1 MISSA
6 FVISP
11 ATAAACT
18 GTTGTSG
25 SYTLMQF
32 TAAQTGCTW
41 SIPAGVSSVDVL
53 IVGGGGGAGFGGL
66 GGGGGAGAVL
76 TSINPFSVTPGDV
89 ITLTVG
95 GGGTAG
101 FQGDATTSWYNGG
114 NGGVSS
120 VTIAASQYIA
130 TGGGG
135 GGGNGAV
142 GAVATGASGGSGGG
156 GTSGYSGGGTNGNT
170 YSGFNNYGNSGAT
183 GVGGAGG
190 GGGASAAG
198 SGKVGG
204 DGRTLWGLSFA
215 GGGGGWPSGAGA
227 TTYGGGSATAGQVT
241 ADHGN
246 AGTNGT
252 GGGGGGGSAGGS
264 GLIVFRYLIDAIAP
278 TLSSAAVPSSGNSAV
293 LTFSESISATTAPTS
308 AFTVTING
316 AVDTITSLSVS
327 GTQITLNLQIQV
339 TSALTVLVSYVDP
352 TAGNDA
358 SAVQDLGLNDAA
370 SFSNQSV
377 TNNSTTKTSVT
388 FTLTL
393 SGDGKSA
400 TYRTPS
406 TVTLLGNAAGKARF
420 MIAGKAIPGCQ
431 SALTTQV
438 GNNYQAI
445 CNWRPSNRGTIIVKV
460 VLTPSSALFTGA
472 TSANLSALVGSR
484 AGNR

>member
-1 MISSA
+1 MK
-6 FVISP
+6 FT
-11 ATAAACT
+11 TAQ
-18 GTTGTSG
+18 S
-25 SYTLMQF
+25 
-32 TAAQTGCTW
+32 GCTW
-41 SIPAGVSSVDVL
+41 TIPAGVALVDVL
-53 IVGGGGGAGFGGL
+53 IVGAGGGAGFGGL
-66 GGGGGAGAVL
+66 GGGGGGGGVLYSNSAVG
-76 TSINPFSVTPGDV
+76 VVPGD
-89 ITLTVG
+89 TLTMTIG
-95 GGGTAG
+95 SGGTGGYGGASSANWNNG
-101 FQGDATTSWYNGG
+101 SSGGSTSLAING
-114 NGGVSS
+114 N
-120 VTIAASQYIA
+120 TYIA

-142 GAVATGASGGSGGG
+142 GAVATGGDGGSGGG
-156 GTSGYSGGGTNGNT
+156 GTSNNNGGSSVRNSYAGFTDIGYASTKYNGN
-170 YSGFNNYGNSGAT
+170 
-183 GVGGAGG
+183 GAGG
-190 GGGASAAG
+190 GGAG
-198 SGKVGG
+198 GTNTNSNGG
-204 DGRTLWGLSFA
+204 PGMTMWGLSFA
-215 GGGGGWPSGAGA
+215 GGGGGWS
-227 TTYGGGSATAGQVT
+227 GGSATEGGGSSGTGTAAG
-241 ADHGN
+241 DHGS
-246 AGTNGT
+246 AGTM
-252 GGGGGGGSAGGS
+252 GGGGGGGSNGGA
-264 GLIVFRYLIDAIAP
+264 GLIVFRYLVDSVAP
-278 TLSSAAVPSSGNSAV
+278 TLSSAAVPSSGNSVV

-316 AVDTITSLSVS
+316 EVDTITSLSVS

-400 TYRTPS
+400 TYRSPS